1 MSTLIQ
7 YDTPKLPTVGSA
19 QAKAAIVMI
28 DDQTTYE
35 IASDIVASIKGRRKE
50 IDEMRKSIVDP
61 INKAKDA
68 VQAIFV
74 PVLADY
80 DAAEKI
86 VKTKM
91 ISYVTEQEAIRIREQ
106 AEADRIARE
115 AALNAE
121 KEAAKLEKKGHVEAA
136 EAVREMAAVASAPVV
151 APTVTQ
157 LGGNS
162 VRKVWK
168 ARVTD
173 KQAFVNAAANVEG
186 LLTLVD
192 VNQPALNKLG
202 AATNGAMKIAGVE
215 FYQESVMAVR
225 A

>member
-1 MSTLIQ
+1 MSTLVQ

-19 QAKAAIVMI
+19 QAKANIVVI

-35 IASDIVASIKGRRKE
+35 MASEIVNKIKGRRKE
-50 IDEMRKSIVDP
+50 IDEMRKFIVDP
-61 INKAKDA
+61 LNKAKDA

-91 ISYVTEQEAIRIREQ
+91 VTYITEQDAIRVREQ
-106 AEADRIARE
+106 AEADRVARE
-115 AALNAE
+115 AALKAE

-136 EAVREMAAVASAPVV
+136 EAVREMAAVASAPVI

-157 LGGNS
+157 VGGNS
-162 VRKVWK
+162 IRHKLVGEV
-168 ARVTD
+168 VD
-173 KQAFVNAAANVEG
+173 KEAFVQFIALNSIYLNV
-186 LLTLVD
+186 LD
-192 VNQPALNKLG
+192 VNQGALNKWL
-202 AATNGAMKIAGVE
+202 AATDGKLEIPGMKIRKDAI
-215 FYQESVMAVR
+215 MAVR
-225 A
+225 S